1 MRISDWSSDVCSSDL
16 TPSFPSYGKA
26 AAINGAKLV
35 TVPVRQD
42 GAADVDGMLEAATD
56 RTRVVFLCTPNNP
69 TGGLLSTEE
78 VVRLARGLPTTTVL
92 GVDQAFYEYGRPAG
106 GTPDE
111 RSVGN
116 ESG

>member
-26 AAINGAKLV
+26 AAINGAKMV

-69 TGGLLSTEE
+69 TGGLLSTEA
-78 VVRLARGLPTTTVL
+78 VVRFARGTPQTTV
-92 GVDQAFYEYGRPAG
+92 GSDRGSGGREG
-106 GTPDE
+106 GRQCGTRGSRCHE
-111 RSVGN
+111 K
-116 ESG
+116 